1 MAKAG
6 DRVEAPVAHDVSWR
20 GLGAHDPRARAAR
33 YEGVVRRSRYLTMR
47 DGVRIAITATLP
59 AQGWRGEGLATI
71 VVQTRYFRG
80 MNYRGVFRR
89 EGVED
94 RVETYSAM
102 RRFFVA
108 RGYAWVDVCARGS
121 GASGGSRQS
130 PWSAAEVADGAEIV
144 NWIVAQP
151 WSNGQVGAVG
161 TSYSGAASYML
172 ASTCHP
178 AVKAVAPRFAPFDA
192 FPEVAFPGGVR
203 LAWFARMW
211 GATNEALDANDF
223 ARVIRN
229 VVDWEMRATA
239 QWMTRQRPA
248 LRAPLIKTL
257 ERARLPERAGS
268 LARAIIAGVQPVE
281 EEANT
286 LDTLLR
292 HVREHRENYAV
303 EEGSKR
309 LRYRDDVG
317 ISARDPELRMDD
329 FSPHSGIARVR
340 ESGAAILAQSG
351 WFDGGYQKAA
361 IHRFLNHA
369 DTNPARLLIGPWEH
383 MGNQSVSPHDPAT
396 RSAFDHTA
404 ELLRFFDDRL
414 GVAPS
419 GIMDEPRV
427 RYFTMGQERWKEADT
442 WPPPEATTQRLYL
455 RPERALGDTP
465 AADATPDVWTAHP
478 IHGTGFATRWRALVA
493 MSSPI
498 HYPNRERLDPRGA
511 IRYLSAPL
519 PHALEVTGH
528 PLVSITVR
536 AETDDLD
543 LFVYLEDV
551 APDGTTHLITEGCLR
566 AEHRRITPAPYTSP
580 VPYHSYLRAH
590 ARPLTTGQPETLTFD
605 LLPTSYAFAPGHR
618 VCLTLATAD
627 VDHFEPRHSTPIT
640 FAICRDGEHASF
652 LELPVV

>member
-1 MAKAG
+1 MTSVRG
-6 DRVEAPVAHDVSWR
+6 EAPAVAHDVSWR
-20 GLGAHDPRARAAR
+20 GFGAHDPRAREAR
-33 YEGVVRRSRYLTMR
+33 YQGYTRRSRYLTMR
-47 DGVRIAITATLP
+47 DGVRVAITTTLP
-59 AQGWRGEGLATI
+59 AQGWRGEGLPTI

-80 MNYRGVFRR
+80 MNYRGIFRR

-94 RVETYSAM
+94 YVETYSAT

-121 GASGGSRQS
+121 GASGGTRQS
-130 PWSAAEVADGAEIV
+130 PWSADEVADGAEIV

-151 WSNGQVGAVG
+151 WSNGRVGAVG
-161 TSYSGAASYML
+161 TSYSGSAAYLL
-172 ASTCHP
+172 ASTRHP

-192 FPEVAFPGGVR
+192 FPEVAFPGGIR
-203 LAWFARMW
+203 LAWFAKMW

-223 ARVIRN
+223 SRVIQN
-229 VVDWEMRATA
+229 VVDWEMRATT
-239 QWMTRQRPA
+239 QWVTRQRPA
-248 LRAPLIKTL
+248 LRGPLIQAL
-257 ERARLPERAGS
+257 ERARLPQRAGS
-268 LARAIIAGVQPVE
+268 LARAIIAGVQPVD
-281 EEANT
+281 EEANA

-292 HVREHRENYAV
+292 HVSEHRDNYAV

-309 LRYRDDVG
+309 LRYRDDAG

-329 FSPHSGIARVR
+329 FSPHSGMQRVQ

-361 IHRFLNHA
+361 VHRFLNHA
-369 DTNPARLLIGPWEH
+369 EHNPARLLIGPWEH
-383 MGNQSVSPHDPAT
+383 MGNQCISPHDPAT
-396 RSAFDHTA
+396 RSAFDHTL
-404 ELLRFFDDRL
+404 ELLRFFDDQL

-442 WPPPEATTQRLYL
+442 WPPPEARPHRLHL
-455 RPERALGDTP
+455 AADRALSATP
-465 AADATPDVWTAHP
+465 ADTTPDVWTAHP
-478 IHGTGFATRWRALVA
+478 VHGTGFASRWRALVA

-519 PHALEVTGH
+519 PAELEVTGH
-528 PLVSITVR
+528 PVVHLTIR
-536 AETDDLD
+536 ADVEDLD
-543 LFVYLEDV
+543 IFAYLEDV

-566 AEHRRITPAPYTSP
+566 AEHRRVTEAPYLSP
-580 VPYHSYLRAH
+580 TPYHSFLREH
-590 ARPLTTGQPETLTFD
+590 ARPLSPGQPETLTFD

-627 VDHFEPRHSTPIT
+627 VDHFEPRHSGPIT
-640 FAICRDGEHASF
+640 LAICRDGEHGSF
-652 LELPVV
+652 VELPVV